1 MCWAGFQITTL
12 QQEEKYAETLRQ
24 LLDDH
29 KDVISS
35 LAEGF
40 AQVRK
45 HITVSACALS
55 SLAAPLVTLAQFVLG
70 LTNCA
75 AMCLHN
81 LAHLRWHCRH
91 IAMRAFTHMQTHT
104 HTLSLSLSQTHHTHV
119 HTHTHKHTHTHCFGS
134 VIIIVYIRLVVL

>member
-1 MCWAGFQITTL
+1 M

-29 KDVISS
+29 KDIISS

-45 HITVSACALS
+45 HITVSACPHS
-55 SLAAPLVTLAQFVLG
+55 SLAAPFVTLAQFVVG

-75 AMCLHN
+75 VMCLHN
-81 LAHLRWHCRH
+81 LSHLHWHCRL
-91 IAMRAFTHMQTHT
+91 IGMRAFTHMHT
-104 HTLSLSLSQTHHTHV
+104 HTPSLSLT
-119 HTHTHKHTHTHCFGS
+119 
-134 VIIIVYIRLVVL
+134 